1 MSTPF
6 SSEWQEEFLSELTKR
21 PGYMTEVRRD
31 GKDDK
36 VISEVIKTEF
46 DRRIAQTEESDEN
59 KIELVEG
66 IFTMT
71 WNPFC
76 NLTSFLQVFYL
87 FYKRDVYIGNTEMYK
102 RGDSPVFSFF
112 FLWSSYEMKKIKVA

>member
-1 MSTPF
+1 MTSPF

-36 VISEVIKTEF
+36 VISEVIKAEF
-46 DRRIAQTEESDEN
+46 DRRIAQSEESDEN

-66 IFTMT
+66 ISTM
-71 WNPFC
+71 
-76 NLTSFLQVFYL
+76 
-87 FYKRDVYIGNTEMYK
+87 G
-102 RGDSPVFSFF
+102 
-112 FLWSSYEMKKIKVA
+112 